1 MTTARLPSLL
11 LLLGPLALLVACGSP
26 GAPASENA
34 PTSAEA
40 SAAEL
45 RELARLAEVVA
56 VGEVMG
62 RSEEPRGV
70 LYEVRLVDVLK
81 APAEATAS
89 HPVEPGRSVI
99 VSAFLFV
106 PGREPRDVGPLTTRE
121 RYLFFTAPTERP
133 GEWLN
138 LADPA
143 AFQLPAAVDAVQRLR
158 TDLAEGQRED

>member
-1 MTTARLPSLL
+1 MTARPPSLL
-11 LLLGPLALLVACGSP
+11 LLLGPLALLVVGCGSP
-26 GAPASENA
+26 GAPAGERA
-34 PTSAEA
+34 PTSA
-40 SAAEL
+40 SADEL

-70 LYEVRLVDVLK
+70 LYEVRLIDLLK
-81 APAEATAS
+81 APPEPAPS

-99 VSAFLFV
+99 VSSFLFV
-106 PGREPRDVGPLTTRE
+106 PGRGPRDVGALARRE
-121 RYLFFTAPTERP
+121 RYLFFTAPTERA

-143 AFQLPAAVDAVQRLR
+143 DFQLPSAADAVQRLR
-158 TDLAEGQRED
+158 AELAERQRED